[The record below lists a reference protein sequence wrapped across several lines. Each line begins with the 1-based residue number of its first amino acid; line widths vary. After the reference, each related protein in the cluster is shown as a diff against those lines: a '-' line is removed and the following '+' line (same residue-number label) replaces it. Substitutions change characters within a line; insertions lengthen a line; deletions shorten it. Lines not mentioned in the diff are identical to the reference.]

1 MVYHTPGPW
10 EIRKNQYGQ
19 YDVVARTPTDGIAFV
34 DKRDDAKEELANANL
49 ISAAPELLEALEEL
63 TRWFDDGVSTWEPHC
78 SPEYAAMWR
87 RVRNAIAKAKGEH
100 EK

>member
-1 MVYHTPGPW
+1 MPHTPGPW
-10 EIRKNQYGQ
+10 QIVISPQKHFDIVKN
-19 YDVVARTPTDGIAFV
+19 DETDGIAFV
-34 DKRDDAKEELANANL
+34 DVRDNKEEERANAML
-49 ISAAPELLEALEEL
+49 IAAAPELLDALEEL
-63 TRWFDDGVSTWEPHC
+63 RRWFDDNVSTYEPHY

>member
-1 MVYHTPGPW
+1 MPHTPGPW
-10 EIRKNQYGQ
+10 QIIVNKHGQ
-19 YDVVARTPTDGIAFV
+19 YDIVATSKTDGIAFI
-34 DKRDDAKEELANANL
+34 DKRNDPDEERANAYL
-49 ISAAPELLEALEEL
+49 IAAAPEMLEALEEL
-63 TRWFDDGVSTWEPHC
+63 RRWFDDNVSTYEPHC